1 MLPTLSGTHP
11 RTRLRAMLATL
22 ALVIA
27 VPANASGATGFQTT
41 NPSMVISSGIVAGVT
56 FVPLI
61 NVGEEPYG
69 TIFEGIPDGIGV
81 RPGPED
87 EGWVDLYVTHEQS
100 HVPFGT
106 TATNVFA
113 DYQDSSV
120 SRVRIDVAS
129 QVDHRH
135 ERAPP
140 GEHGV
145 HPLLLGLHGWTGA
158 RLRALHLPG
167 ERGVERPDPGHGR
180 HAVWH

>member
-1 MLPTLSGTHP
+1 MLPTLSTFRP
-11 RTRLRAMLATL
+11 AARWRAILAAL

-27 VPANASGATGFQTT
+27 TPANAGAATGFQTA
-41 NPSMVISSGIVAGVT
+41 NPSMVIASGNVAGVT

-81 RPGPED
+81 RPGPEE
-87 EGWVDLYVTHEQS
+87 EGWVDFYVTHEQS

-120 SRVRIDVAS
+120 
-129 QVDHRH
+129 
-135 ERAPP
+135 
-140 GEHGV
+140 
-145 HPLLLGLHGWTGA
+145 T
-158 RLRALHLPG
+158 RLRIS
-167 ERGVERPDPGHGR
+167 
-180 HAVWH
+180 AV